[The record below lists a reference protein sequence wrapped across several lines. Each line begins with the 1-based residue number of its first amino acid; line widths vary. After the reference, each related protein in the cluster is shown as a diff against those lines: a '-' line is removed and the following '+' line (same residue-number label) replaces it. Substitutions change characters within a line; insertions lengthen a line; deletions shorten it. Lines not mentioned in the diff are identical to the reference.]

1 MVTENDFTLAELIN
15 AMANQERIDALKE
28 FLAKDPD
35 DSLSRYAL
43 ALEYEALSRPEDAIA
58 SLKELLQR
66 DPHYVPGYHR
76 LGQIYYK
83 LNKTREAKRY
93 YRKGIEVAEEA
104 NDIHAKQEME
114 EELEEIED
122 EW

>member
-1 MVTENDFTLAELIN
+1 
-15 AMANQERIDALKE
+15 MAGEERIKALKE

-35 DSLSRYAL
+35 DSFSRYAL
-43 ALEYEALSRPEDAIA
+43 ALEYNGMGESESAISA
-58 SLKELLQR
+58 LKELLQR
-66 DPHYVPGYHR
+66 DTKYIAAYQQ
-76 LGQIYYK
+76 LGQIYCK
-83 LNKTREAKRY
+83 LNKTSDAKRF
-93 YRKGIEVAEEA
+93 YRKGIEVAEGA

>member
-1 MVTENDFTLAELIN
+1 MGEL
-15 AMANQERIDALKE
+15 
-28 FLAKDPD
+28 
-35 DSLSRYAL
+35 
-43 ALEYEALSRPEDAIA
+43 EDAVA
-58 SLKELLQR
+58 ELKELLQR
-66 DPHYVPGYHR
+66 DSKYLAAYQQ
-76 LGQIYYK
+76 LGQIFHT
-83 LNKTREAKRY
+83 LNKTTEAKRY

>member
-1 MVTENDFTLAELIN
+1 
-15 AMANQERIDALKE
+15 MASEERIRALKD
-28 FLAKDPD
+28 FLVKDPN
-35 DSLSRYAL
+35 DSFSRYAL
-43 ALEYEALSRPEDAIA
+43 ALEYNGMGESENAIA
-58 SLKELLQR
+58 ALKELIQK
-66 DPHYVPGYHR
+66 DPKYVAAYQQ
-76 LGQIYYK
+76 LGQIFYK

>member
-1 MVTENDFTLAELIN
+1 
-15 AMANQERIDALKE
+15 MANEERIKALKE

-35 DSLSRYAL
+35 DCFSRYAL
-43 ALEYEALSRPEDAIA
+43 ALEYNGMGESESAISA
-58 SLKELLQR
+58 LKELLQH
-66 DPHYVPGYHR
+66 DPKYIAAYQQM
-76 LGQIYYK
+76 GQIYGK
-83 LNKTREAKRY
+83 LNKTRDAKRY
-93 YRKGIEVAEEA
+93 YRKGIEVAGEA

>member
-1 MVTENDFTLAELIN
+1 MPS
-15 AMANQERIDALKE
+15 QERIKALKD
-28 FLAKDPD
+28 FLAKDPGD
-35 DSLSRYAL
+35 TFSRYAL
-43 ALEYEALSRPEDAIA
+43 ALEYRSLGETDSAIA
-58 SLKELLQR
+58 ELTELLR
-66 DPHYVPGYHR
+66 LDSKYVAGFQQ
-76 LGQIYYK
+76 LGQIYHS

-93 YRKGIEVAEEA
+93 LRKGIEVAIAA

>member
-1 MVTENDFTLAELIN
+1 
-15 AMANQERIDALKE
+15 MASQERIKALKD
-28 FLAKDPD
+28 FLAKDPGD
-35 DSLSRYAL
+35 IFSRYAL
-43 ALEYEALSRPEDAIA
+43 ALEYRSLGESENAIA
-58 SLKELLQR
+58 ELAELLRR
-66 DPHYVPGYHR
+66 DPKYIAGFQQ
-76 LGQIYYK
+76 LGQIYHA

-93 YRKGIEVAEEA
+93 LRKGIEIATAA